1 MGRRYG
7 RSGCSTDGFDLT
19 CVCVWLTLQRPNLPD
34 WVLRLSTTVGLRLV
48 GNKWEGL
55 TILSSADGFDARD
68 GRVQHNVLT
77 DICSLSR
84 RGCPSSM
91 PGSLHVNELLKATAA
106 DVRAACE

>member
-1 MGRRYG
+1 M
-7 RSGCSTDGFDLT
+7 
-19 CVCVWLTLQRPNLPD
+19 CVADTTAAEPA
-34 WVLRLSTTVGLRLV
+34 RLGALFVNNCRLRLV